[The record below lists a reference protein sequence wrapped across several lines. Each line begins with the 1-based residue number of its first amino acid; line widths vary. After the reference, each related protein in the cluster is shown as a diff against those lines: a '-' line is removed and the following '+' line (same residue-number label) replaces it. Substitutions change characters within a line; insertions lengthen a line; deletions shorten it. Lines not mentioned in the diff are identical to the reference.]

1 MNKANYSLIFINS
14 EKPELIFLAAEIML
28 QTAKGVK
35 IIPSSFEDVIKH
47 NNHCEDIYVLGF
59 QPKNKDETTSLI
71 DFVSKLKK
79 TLKIWVSDD
88 YIFNHIGFQKS
99 LGYSREL
106 RKLGISIFD
115 YVEKRIE
122 AIRLGDEDT
131 KDIQA
136 KRVLEALSVQ
146 RAFDFNVDRTEGKH
160 ALLKKLITEIVTDVP
175 DLEIDVLT
183 KMRASLKLETEKQKR
198 FLSSTIIRS
207 SSCRQPEFKNTSVI
221 NLKEINPFLMDTP
234 NLIGDV
240 KASKFIIQY
249 SSSGY
254 RHFILVKNSE
264 VINRC
269 QYSETT
275 GEKKCRQMAAK
286 AFSF

>member
-14 EKPELIFLAAEIML
+14 GKPELIFLAAEIML

-47 NNHCEDIYVLGF
+47 NNHCEDVYVLGF
-59 QPKNKDETTSLI
+59 QPKNEDETTSLI
-71 DFVSKLKK
+71 DFISKLKK

-88 YIFNHIGFQKS
+88 YIFNHIGSQKS

-122 AIRLGDEDT
+122 AVKLGDEDT
-131 KDIQA
+131 KDAQA

-146 RAFDFNVDRTEGKH
+146 RAFDFNVDKTEGEH
-160 ALLKKLITEIVTDVP
+160 ALLKKLITEIITDVP

-183 KMRASLKLETEKQKR
+183 KMRASLKLELLKNR
-198 FLSSTIIRS
+198 NVFCL
-207 SSCRQPEFKNTSVI
+207 QPS
-221 NLKEINPFLMDTP
+221 
-234 NLIGDV
+234 
-240 KASKFIIQY
+240 
-249 SSSGY
+249 
-254 RHFILVKNSE
+254 
-264 VINRC
+264 
-269 QYSETT
+269 
-275 GEKKCRQMAAK
+275 
-286 AFSF
+286 